1 MLSTSTAGERARLEP
16 LRDEPELVRRAQLGS
31 AAAFEQLVLGR
42 GPALER
48 FLVARLRDESDA
60 RDALQEALVAAWQA
74 LPGLRQRDRFWPWL
88 VGIAA
93 HKAADLAGRRP
104 PVAKADLELL
114 VDIAG
119 DPDERARVREL
130 WAVIESLPSLQRDV
144 LLLRYLLRSLGG
156 GGCRSARHSRRDRQV
171 ENRARTRRAHGAD
184 RMKKNGTPGD
194 EQVTDLFE
202 RLEQELETSS
212 EHDLRV
218 MAMAA
223 TAQAQAAPAAPRR
236 RLPARRRYA
245 VAIAATVVT
254 LLVGSSLGFGLA
266 SFVTPSGNA
275 GSDFTGLGFLPARGW
290 TVEQAAG
297 TGQAEPARAL
307 AANVPLAPEDSAQA
321 TPFGTLAALPPG
333 GIVVAATFQ
342 IRGDP
347 VEDASF
353 PPGAANLKIAS
364 SAIAQT
370 PLVLLSGRA
379 LGRYVLRAGISG
391 ENVDARIY
399 FGRTQPTARMLA
411 AAQRQLDRLVVAADR
426 VTIFARPTVLPSSG
440 GSVNLFG
447 AVESGKA
454 GEDVAIQQ
462 KDCGV
467 PNFRNVAGAKTQPG
481 GGWSA
486 QLTPGIGTTVRAVW
500 KDAASIGV
508 TVQQHVYV
516 DLTRVRN
523 LPKRFQVGIGS
534 KKSFWHRRALVQR
547 YDTKRHAWV
556 TLQRVLLTE
565 SGGLSGYVSN
575 WTSGEF
581 TAAVPK
587 GTLLR
592 ATLPASEAK
601 PCYLPGTSS
610 SVKR

>member
-1 MLSTSTAGERARLEP
+1 
-16 LRDEPELVRRAQLGS
+16 
-31 AAAFEQLVLGR
+31 
-42 GPALER
+42 
-48 FLVARLRDESDA
+48 
-60 RDALQEALVAAWQA
+60 
-74 LPGLRQRDRFWPWL
+74 
-88 VGIAA
+88 
-93 HKAADLAGRRP
+93 
-104 PVAKADLELL
+104 
-114 VDIAG
+114 
-119 DPDERARVREL
+119 
-130 WAVIESLPSLQRDV
+130 
-144 LLLRYLLRSLGG
+144 
-156 GGCRSARHSRRDRQV
+156 
-171 ENRARTRRAHGAD
+171 
-184 RMKKNGTPGD
+184 MKTNGTPGD
-194 EQVTDLFE
+194 EHVAELFE

-218 MAMAA
+218 MARVA
-223 TAQAQAAPAAPRR
+223 TAEPQAAPTAPRR
-236 RLPARRRYA
+236 RLPARRRSA

-297 TGQAEPARAL
+297 VRLAAPARAL
-307 AANVPLAPEDSAQA
+307 AANVPLAPEDTAHT

-333 GIVVAATFQ
+333 GIVVAATFH

-353 PPGAANLKIAS
+353 PLGAANLKIAS

-370 PLVLLSGRA
+370 PLVLLSGRG

-391 ENVDARIY
+391 ENVEARVY
-399 FGRTQPTARMLA
+399 FGRSRPTARMLV

-426 VTIFARPTVLPSSG
+426 ITIFARPTVLPSRG

-462 KDCGV
+462 KDCGS
-467 PNFRNVAGAKTQPG
+467 PSFHNVQGVQTQPG

-486 QLTPGIGTTVRAVW
+486 QLTGGPGIGTTVRAVW
-500 KDAASIGV
+500 NDATSIGIPL
-508 TVQQHVYV
+508 QQHVYI

-523 LPKRFQVGIGS
+523 LPKRFQVGIGA
-534 KKSFWHRRALVQR
+534 KKSFWHRHALVQR
-547 YDTKRHAWV
+547 YDKKRHAWV
-556 TLQRVLLTE
+556 RLQQVLLTE
-565 SGGLSGYVSN
+565 SGAPSGAYFS

-601 PCYLPGTSS
+601 PCYLPGTSPT
-610 SVKR
+610 VKR